1 MSVDENDI
9 TTHCQLP
16 VHRNEPNLSVNVTP
30 QDNKSLIS

>member
-30 QDNKSLIS
+30 QEFNQLK